1 MDTNTQKEDSHVKT
15 EAEIRL
21 RLPKLRDTKK
31 GQQVSEA
38 AGGKGG
44 LLPRAFLE
52 SMVCPHLA
60 FGLSAPEL

>member
-1 MDTNTQKEDSHVKT
+1 MDINTQKEDSHVKT

-21 RLPKLRDTKK
+21 RLPKIRDTKK
-31 GQQVSEA
+31 GQQESEA

-52 SMVCPHLA
+52 IMVGPHLA
-60 FGLSAPEL
+60 FGLSALEL